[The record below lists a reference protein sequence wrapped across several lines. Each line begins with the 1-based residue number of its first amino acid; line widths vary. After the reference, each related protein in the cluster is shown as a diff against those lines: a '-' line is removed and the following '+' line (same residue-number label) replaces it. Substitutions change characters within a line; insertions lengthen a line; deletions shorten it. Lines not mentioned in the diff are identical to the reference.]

1 MTNII
6 TLNGKQ
12 VAAFNGYSIG
22 SYNDKEVT
30 QAITNDN
37 KEPLFDTTGI
47 ENINGLTYPFKINTV
62 CNDERLTITSQCSL
76 YIFLN
81 LFSVHKPFNDPTIY
95 LNNSLENTTL
105 RSVSDSTAPFSI
117 WNGASIGQEGTLR
130 YILYMEDLPAYTYN
144 SNGVISNLYVNY
156 IPGSTTYYY
165 KGENFYEGY
174 ESSVD
179 IDDMTWK
186 DHYMTDVFG
195 ITTSLWNYHDSPEP
209 LAIQNFPNAYKAQDL
224 EFRQPHNGGS
234 YTGNF
239 ITFDFSNYIGKTI
252 KIHYDVYQNKQA
264 KEEGK
269 YTFYKIALLDH
280 IPTAQ
285 EILNDFNA
293 TNLTISGSI
302 APDSESPK
310 REVSVAR
317 VTETNHIFTLYPY
330 PSDLD
335 INQTG
340 LEGYTANRFDIKS
353 ISIDNN

>member
-22 SYNDKEVT
+22 SYNDNEVT

-47 ENINGLTYPFKINTV
+47 ENINGLTYPFKINV
-62 CNDERLTITSQCSL
+62 ICNDERLTITEQCGL
-76 YIFLN
+76 YRDIVFL
-81 LFSVHKPFNDPTIY
+81 SISKDPSIY
-95 LNNSLENTTL
+95 LHTSIENATL
-105 RSVSDSTAPFSI
+105 RSVSDITAPFSQ
-117 WNGASIGQEGTLR
+117 WNSASIGEEGTIR
-130 YILYMEDLPAYTYN
+130 YIFYIEDLPAYTYN
-144 SNGVISNLYVNY
+144 QDGVIKNLYINY

-179 IDDMTWK
+179 IDEMTWK
-186 DHYMTDVFG
+186 DHYMTDVFD
-195 ITTSLWNYHDSPEP
+195 ITTSLWAYIDTEALPS
-209 LAIQNFPNAYKAQDL
+209 IQNFPNAYKAQDL
-224 EFRQPHNGGS
+224 EFRQPHNGGL

-252 KIHYDVYQNKQA
+252 KINYDVYQNKKA

-269 YTFYKIALLDH
+269 YTFYKIELLNH
-280 IPTAQ
+280 IPTAE

-293 TNLTISGSI
+293 TNVTISGSI
-302 APDSESPK
+302 APDSESP
-310 REVSVAR
+310 EHSWSAAH
-317 VTETNHIFTLYPY
+317 VTEANHIFTLYPS
-330 PSDLD
+330 PTNLD
-335 INQTG
+335 HNQTG

-353 ISIDNN
+353 ISIKNN

>member
-6 TLNGKQ
+6 TLNGNQ

-22 SYNDKEVT
+22 SYNNKEVT

-37 KEPLFDTTGI
+37 KEPLFNTTGI
-47 ENINGLTYPFKINTV
+47 ENIDGLTYPFKINV
-62 CNDERLTITSQCSL
+62 ICNDERLSL
-76 YIFLN
+76 TTNSILYSKILLDDKN
-81 LFSVHKPFNDPTIY
+81 NDPKINITNW
-95 LNNSLENTTL
+95 LDNSNLRPVSNT
-105 RSVSDSTAPFSI
+105 TAPFSE
-117 WNGASIGQEGTLR
+117 WNSSSIGQEGTTR
-130 YILYMEDLPAYTYN
+130 YIFYIEDLPAYTYN
-144 SNGVISNLYVNY
+144 QDGVIKNLYINY

-179 IDDMTWK
+179 IDEMTWK

-195 ITTSLWNYHDSPEP
+195 ITTSLWFYDPAIP
-209 LAIQNFPNAYKAQDL
+209 LVIENFPNAYKAQDL
-224 EFRQPHNGGS
+224 EFRQPHNSGS

-252 KIHYDVYQNKQA
+252 IIYYDVYQNKQA

-269 YTFYKIALLDH
+269 YTFYKINLLNH
-280 IPTAQ
+280 IPTAE

-293 TNLTISGSI
+293 TNVTITGII
-302 APDSESPK
+302 APDSESRK
-310 REVSVAR
+310 TIWSAAH
-317 VTETNHIFTLYPY
+317 VTEANHIFTLYPS
-330 PSDLD
+330 PTNLD
-335 INQTG
+335 HNQTG